1 MIIFKVID
9 SFSFSETRQELA
21 ASSLKIFP
29 EISLPFTRFFV
40 LIFIKEIIKS
50 LCNTHFDIMDFEAE
64 GPISK
69 LKISLKN

>member
-29 EISLPFTRFFV
+29 EISLP
-40 LIFIKEIIKS
+40 LHQIF
-50 LCNTHFDIMDFEAE
+50 CANFH
-64 GPISK
+64 
-69 LKISLKN
+69 